1 MEKYPM
7 PKRFKA
13 SKGRISD
20 VVKIWAYGFDAA
32 GFPIDDERIEL
43 ADASQLEFVRLHDSR
58 DFDAADGVI
67 IPQGIFEKLEI
78 QRSMFGSKTDVWV
91 DESLLLERE
100 KQIFD
105 LLRQGKWVCFLVGE
119 IVDDVWKGMHTGQI
133 HDTDLCKRLL
143 NAFGVDRRRR
153 YKLEVSPG
161 VIIRDKEFASYVES
175 CGAPITVFALPHA
188 EPIERRVIVELTN
201 NAVVGAEFDNQ
212 LFFLPFSPPNKLRST
227 AVSVAKM
234 VALAVS
240 AYRRNRSVEIPAWVD
255 ALRFKSEKSLYLEIN
270 ALLEQLNRLES
281 QLESW
286 RDYKAILTTSGKPLE
301 HKIVAILESFF
312 EFHVDPT
319 EEDQDEAL
327 IMDDGNTP
335 IVFLETK
342 STQKGIGKEFI
353 DRLSFHRKSHWP
365 SISMPGVLFV
375 NNDMS
380 LAEVGMRLRT
390 EVPADEIKHAN
401 ELNITIVRTIDLL
414 FLMRHLENDSRRR
427 ERFLDLIFSGGGW
440 LKANLEG
447 YELSQ

>member
-1 MEKYPM
+1 M
-7 PKRFKA
+7 PKPFKA
-13 SKGRISD
+13 SEGRISN
-20 VVKIWAYGFDAA
+20 VVKIFAYGFDAV
-32 GFPIDDERIEL
+32 GFPIDGEPIEL
-43 ADASQLEFVRLHDSR
+43 ADASKLEFIRLHDSR
-58 DFDAADGVI
+58 DFCAADGVI
-67 IPQGIFEKLEI
+67 IPQGIFERFET
-78 QRSMFGSKTDVWV
+78 RTSMFSSKTDVWV

-100 KQIFD
+100 RQIFD

-119 IVDDVWKGMHTGQI
+119 IVDDVSKGMHTEQI

-161 VIIRDKEFASYVES
+161 VIIRDKEFESYVES
-175 CGAPITVFALPHA
+175 CGAPITVFDLPHA

-212 LFFLPFSPPNKLRST
+212 LFFLPFSPANKLRST

-255 ALRFKSEKSLYLEIN
+255 ALRFKSEKSLYPEIN
-270 ALLEQLNRLES
+270 SLLEKLNRLES

-286 RDYKAILTTSGKPLE
+286 RDYKAILTTSGKALE
-301 HKIVAILESFF
+301 HRIVAILESFF

-327 IMDDGNTP
+327 IMDKDNTP
-335 IVFLETK
+335 LVFLETK
-342 STQKGIGKEFI
+342 STQKGIEKEFI
-353 DRLSFHRKSHWP
+353 DRLSFHRKSRWP
-365 SISMPGVLFV
+365 LTSMPGVLFV
-375 NNDMS
+375 NNDTS
-380 LAEVGMRLRT
+380 VTDVGLRLRT
-390 EVPADEIKHAN
+390 EVPADEIKHAK

-414 FLMRHLENDSRRR
+414 FLMRHLENDPRKR

-440 LKANLEG
+440 LKANSEG
-447 YELSQ
+447 YKLVQ